1 MSEFTQAL
9 KQQVYALVKHATI
22 NVLGFHSTNDRN
34 DAQAQKQWV
43 QDETGIN
50 ASTIV
55 MIIGTGDYA
64 EEPDTITVITS
75 TTYRRDG
82 IGKLHAIK

>member
-9 KQQVYALVKHATI
+9 KQQAYALVKHASI
-22 NVLGFHSTNDRN
+22 NILGFHSTNNRN
-34 DAQAQKQWV
+34 DAQAHKQWV
-43 QDETGIN
+43 QDETGID

-55 MIIGTGDYA
+55 MLVGTGDYA
-64 EEPDTITVITS
+64 EEPDTVTVITS

-82 IGKLHAIK
+82 EGKLHAIK